1 MVMCESATASRSWP
15 SRAAFFIDS
24 MAMKPLAPGRFSTTT
39 CRPHRAPSF
48 SAMRRMKIEGP
59 TPLECGMVILTVLVG
74 NSCPC
79 ACACACAA
87 TTNNRKDKTI
97 LVMPGRSIYFDHAD
111 GLCPT
116 LPVRGPRYPRTPG
129 MPDRVL
135 AAHAGWAGLPG
146 GYRGSAV
153 PYHRAQRSF
162 GGQPE
167 GRGPGHA
174 PGPGVGTGEAAGR
187 RLHLRA
193 PDTGHGKL

>member
-1 MVMCESATASRSWP
+1 
-15 SRAAFFIDS
+15 

-39 CRPHRAPSF
+39 WRPHCAPSF
-48 SAMRRMKIEGP
+48 SAMRRMKIDGP

-74 NSCPC
+74 NSC
-79 ACACACAA
+79 ACAA
-87 TTNNRKDKTI
+87 AATNNRKDKTI
-97 LVMPGRSIYFDHAD
+97 LKRSLYFDHAD
-111 GLCPT
+111 GLCSA
-116 LPVRGPRYPRTPG
+116 LPVRGPRYPRTAG

-146 GYRGSAV
+146 GYRGSVRA
-153 PYHRAQRSF
+153 YHRAQRSL

-174 PGPGVGTGEAAGR
+174 PGPGVGAGEAAGR

-193 PDTGHGKL
+193 A